1 MGILPIDRYV
11 DMPEKISADPIPIL
25 I

>member
-11 DMPEKISADPIPIL
+11 DMPEKISADPIPI
-25 I
+25 